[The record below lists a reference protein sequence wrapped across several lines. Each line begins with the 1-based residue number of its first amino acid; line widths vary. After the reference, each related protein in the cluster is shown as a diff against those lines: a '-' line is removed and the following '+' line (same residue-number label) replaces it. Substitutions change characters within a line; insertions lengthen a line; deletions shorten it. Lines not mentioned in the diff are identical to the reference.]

1 MQCITSHPSSLNARL
16 LCAYVPSQLTLQL
29 SPEPCSVLLTVS
41 TPCPLVCLQ
50 SLPEVSSGS
59 DRRMLSAAL
68 NAMVGGSPQSLRA
81 AASRSQQQQGQGQ
94 QGEGQN
100 HPRPGSRAASPSLGG
115 LPRNYSPVGGGGG
128 GGHARGGGSRRCGSS
143 FQREGSGDRALSSG
157 SQQGGGGGGSRGSQ
171 QGGGRRVPDTFDN
184 ELEVAQALFDL
195 KAGS

>member
-100 HPRPGSRAASPSLGG
+100 HPWPGSRAASPSLGG
-115 LPRNYSPVGGGGG
+115 LTRNYSPVGGGGG
-128 GGHARGGGSRRCGSS
+128 GGHARGGSRRGGSS

-157 SQQGGGGGGSRGSQ
+157 SQQGGGRRGP
-171 QGGGRRVPDTFDN
+171 VPDTFDN

>member
-1 MQCITSHPSSLNARL
+1 
-16 LCAYVPSQLTLQL
+16 
-29 SPEPCSVLLTVS
+29 
-41 TPCPLVCLQ
+41 
-50 SLPEVSSGS
+50 
-59 DRRMLSAAL
+59 MLSAAL

-128 GGHARGGGSRRCGSS
+128 PARGGGSRRGGSS

-157 SQQGGGGGGSRGSQ
+157 SQQGGGRRGP
-171 QGGGRRVPDTFDN
+171 VPDTFDN